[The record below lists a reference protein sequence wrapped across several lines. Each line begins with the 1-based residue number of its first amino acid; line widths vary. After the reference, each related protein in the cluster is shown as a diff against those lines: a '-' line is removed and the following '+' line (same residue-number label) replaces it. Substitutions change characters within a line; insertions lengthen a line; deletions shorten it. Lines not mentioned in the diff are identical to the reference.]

1 MNCVNFQ
8 LRIVS
13 LVLELENTVFLF
25 CFSNSA
31 KSNENARLQDKVAE
45 GMKKED
51 DLTRKL
57 EEKEKLIKRAK
68 KCIFVTKEKL
78 NKKEEELQE
87 LNKELLSVK
96 GNDEEVFS
104 VRYWFQYVIRTR
116 LSFDEKIKSLNKMTK
131 VVLILK
137 LVRLIRISVCR
148 LPYKPKQSKRI
159 TRQPN
164 KRPEIGVG

>member
-13 LVLELENTVFLF
+13 LVLELENIMFLF

-45 GMKKED
+45 GMKKAD
-51 DLTRKL
+51 DLIRKL

-68 KCIFVTKEKL
+68 KCIFVAKEKL

-104 VRYWFQYVIRTR
+104 VRY
-116 LSFDEKIKSLNKMTK
+116 
-131 VVLILK
+131 
-137 LVRLIRISVCR
+137 
-148 LPYKPKQSKRI
+148 
-159 TRQPN
+159 
-164 KRPEIGVG
+164 

>member
-13 LVLELENTVFLF
+13 LVLELENTMFLF

-45 GMKKED
+45 GMTKED

-68 KCIFVTKEKL
+68 KCIFVTKEKKK
-78 NKKEEELQE
+78 KKEEELQE

-104 VRYWFQYVIRTR
+104 VRY
-116 LSFDEKIKSLNKMTK
+116 
-131 VVLILK
+131 
-137 LVRLIRISVCR
+137 
-148 LPYKPKQSKRI
+148 
-159 TRQPN
+159 
-164 KRPEIGVG
+164 

>member
-1 MNCVNFQ
+1 M
-8 LRIVS
+8 
-13 LVLELENTVFLF
+13 FLF

-45 GMKKED
+45 GMKKAD

-68 KCIFVTKEKL
+68 KCIFVAKEKL

-104 VRYWFQYVIRTR
+104 VRY
-116 LSFDEKIKSLNKMTK
+116 
-131 VVLILK
+131 
-137 LVRLIRISVCR
+137 
-148 LPYKPKQSKRI
+148 
-159 TRQPN
+159 
-164 KRPEIGVG
+164 

>member
-1 MNCVNFQ
+1 M
-8 LRIVS
+8 
-13 LVLELENTVFLF
+13 FLF

-45 GMKKED
+45 AD

-104 VRYWFQYVIRTR
+104 VRY
-116 LSFDEKIKSLNKMTK
+116 
-131 VVLILK
+131 
-137 LVRLIRISVCR
+137 
-148 LPYKPKQSKRI
+148 
-159 TRQPN
+159 
-164 KRPEIGVG
+164 